1 MMKNFIIS
9 DEKREFAVG
18 ETHMFGSPDAPEYFE
33 WPVTTS
39 KYGDDIDMTFLAQIN
54 CKDVESELL
63 PKEGILYF
71 FYNAIEQ
78 PATPNVK
85 GAAKVFWFN
94 ENEDELA
101 TLRLVDEDGND
112 TSPDPLSLVPSQ
124 EDYDISLISE
134 SDDLEFEDNGE
145 DEFFD
150 EFDDDE
156 DDGEKFNVTDD
167 MIVLA
172 SFRAYEDDNISFA
185 FEKGDELCFLINKNA
200 LAEKDF
206 SDIRVL
212 IV

>member
-1 MMKNFIIS
+1 MIFS
-9 DEKREFAVG
+9 
-18 ETHMFGSPDAPEYFE
+18 T
-33 WPVTTS
+33 
-39 KYGDDIDMTFLAQIN
+39 KYLTI
-54 CKDVESELL
+54 LL
-63 PKEGILYF
+63 G
-71 FYNAIEQ
+71 
-78 PATPNVK
+78 
-85 GAAKVFWFN
+85 
-94 ENEDELA
+94 
-101 TLRLVDEDGND
+101 
-112 TSPDPLSLVPSQ
+112 
-124 EDYDISLISE
+124 YDISLISE
-134 SDDLEFEDNGE
+134 SADLEFEDNGE